1 VTRQVGASSDTVP
14 LTLRAA
20 TSGDS
25 DLLFDWVNRPD
36 SLASKLRTVEAIART
51 DHDRWLEQRLSDQ
64 GTRLWIAELDGKPVG
79 QVRLQQEQAGIG
91 VDIYVAPDCRGNG
104 VGRAMLS
111 QAGERSREVWP
122 GLPLLARVRV
132 ENDASI
138 ALFKSAGFTLSEN
151 CKDHLVFTRRVATN
165 RAGRVF
171 DKSNA
176 LYKRALKTI
185 PLASQ
190 TFSKSALNFVEG
202 ASPLFLSHGKG
213 AYVWDVDGNVFV
225 DHVLGLLPV
234 VLGYCDPDVDH
245 AIEAQLR
252 RGISFSLA
260 TELEVELAER
270 LVHLLPSAEMVRFG
284 KNGSDATSGAVR
296 LARAATGRDRILLA
310 GYHGWHDWYIG
321 TTTRHMGVPEAV
333 RDLSTKLPF
342 NDLAVAA
349 QEFEADPAGIAGVIL
364 EPAGTDDPSDGYL
377 QGLRDL
383 CDRYGSLLIFDEIVT
398 GFRADLRG
406 AQHLYGVTPDL
417 SAFGKAMANGMPLS
431 ALVGRASIMSLLDEV
446 FISCTFGGE
455 ALSLAA
461 ALATIGKLE
470 RENGI
475 QTVHGLGRRLRDAF
489 NETFRRHG
497 LADRLVAKGPDW
509 RPVVAP
515 VETGEDTAIVVSLL
529 RQEMAAAGILMGGG
543 VNICLAHADEG
554 VTAET
559 LASFDRACGV
569 VADALSDRNPEA
581 HLRGRPVRPVFQV
594 RQG

>member
-1 VTRQVGASSDTVP
+1 VP
-14 LTLRAA
+14 GQGVISGDSLRLTLRAA
-20 TSGDS
+20 TNDDS
-25 DLLFDWVNRPD
+25 ALLFGWVNSPD
-36 SLASKLRTVEAIART
+36 SLASKLLTVEAIDRA
-51 DHDRWLEQRLSDQ
+51 DHDRWLEQRLSEQ
-64 GTRLWIAELDGKPVG
+64 GTQLWIAESDGKPVG
-79 QVRLQQEQAGIG
+79 QVRLQQEPAGIG
-91 VDIYVAPDCRGNG
+91 VDIYVAPDCRGRG
-104 VGRAMLS
+104 VGKAMLS
-111 QAGERSREVWP
+111 QAGDRSREVWP

-138 ALFKSAGFTLSEN
+138 ALFKGAGFVPSED
-151 CKDHLVFTRRVATN
+151 CKDHLMFVRSEATSRVD
-165 RAGRVF
+165 RVF

-202 ASPLFLSHGKG
+202 ASPLFLSHGRG
-213 AYVWDVDGNVFV
+213 AYVWDVDGNAFV

-260 TELEVELAER
+260 TELEVELAEN
-270 LVHLLPSAEMVRFG
+270 LVRLLPSAEMVRFG

-296 LARAATGRDRILLA
+296 LARAVTGRDRILLA

-321 TTTRHMGVPEAV
+321 TTSRNMGVPETV
-333 RDLSTKLPF
+333 RGLSTKLPF
-342 NDLAVAA
+342 NDLAAVA
-349 QEFEADPAGIAGVIL
+349 QQFDADPNGIAGIIL
-364 EPAGTDDPSDGYL
+364 EPAGTDDPADGYL

-383 CDRYGSLLIFDEIVT
+383 CDRYGSVLIFDEIVT

-431 ALVGRASIMSLLDEV
+431 ALVGRASIMSLLDQV
-446 FISCTFGGE
+446 FVSSTFGGE
-455 ALSLAA
+455 TLSLAA

-470 RENGI
+470 REDGV
-475 QTVHGLGRRLRDAF
+475 QTIHTLGRHRRTAF
-489 NETFRRHG
+489 NEIFQRHG
-497 LADRLVAKGPDW
+497 LADRLLAKGPDW

-515 VETGEDTAIVVSLL
+515 VETGEDAVIVVSLL
-529 RQEMAAAGILMGGG
+529 RQEMAAAGILIGGG

-554 VTAET
+554 VASET
-559 LASFDRACGV
+559 LASFDHACGV
-569 VADALSDRNPEA
+569 VAAALSDRNPKA
-581 HLRGRPVRPVFQV
+581 RLRGRPVRPVFQV